1 MFRSKSRVERR
12 IVHHFWNDGLIDIL
26 SGIAVLLIGIAWQC
40 DLVALGAVA
49 PAMLIPFWA
58 PLRKRI
64 TEPRLGYVEF
74 SDDQETRQRSFLT
87 WTIGIG
93 CLTFAIVVGAY
104 MLRTSPLTGLAAE
117 RWIAALPACL
127 IGVLAAAVSLL
138 ILVPRFLAYG
148 VALALAGV
156 AVVLLDMRPGAAM
169 IAGGIIVTS
178 VGLLR
183 LARFVHTYSPQPSES
198 NGA

>member
-74 SDDQETRQRSFLT
+74 SDDQEARQHSFLT

-93 CLTFAIVVGAY
+93 CLTFAVAVGAY
-104 MLRTSPLTGLAAE
+104 FLRISPLGGLPAE
-117 RWIAALPACL
+117 RWIAAMPACL
-127 IGVLAAAVSLL
+127 IGGLAAAVSLL
-138 ILVPRFLAYG
+138 ILVPRFLGYG
-148 VALALAGV
+148 LVFVLAGI

-169 IAGGIIVTS
+169 VAGGIVVTCI
-178 VGLLR
+178 GLMR
-183 LARFVHTYSPQPSES
+183 LARFLHSHSPQPMES